1 MDGLFADA
9 VSQSYGHLQW
19 DVDMEN
25 SEAADQCTSKVQ
37 ASLCID
43 LDEDAEIVIPD
54 SDDVTPSHAPQKQRA
69 VLSKRS
75 APVDEPVRAEAKR
88 KCIPENVLN
97 LNPIK
102 ISSWEALACV
112 FVKKCGGLVAVALW
126 SQYRATWRDVNDVQ
140 LGAMRWII
148 VGPYEF
154 WVSTLIGSIAT
165 KCRQTRRNVAKT
177 MVDIFRQE
185 FHASLAAARTV
196 IRHDDTLDT
205 DECLLE
211 ESPFERRPSSS
222 RAAPVLH
229 IELGQFK
236 LTTLNS
242 KRRMALRVDAATV
255 QFVSGWLLPLLRQ
268 IAEGK
273 VLTPVVA
280 PSQDSPDES
289 TPVVASSQ
297 DSPDESH
304 DFHLTK
310 CLTPN
315 IRNKVCWCPAAETWK
330 VYIENPTK
338 VPCPTSFSVRPGM
351 DGCAYRAEKVKQYW
365 LAVDDW
371 NKYDTSKRH
380 RIPKRFL
387 CSGLAH

>member
-1 MDGLFADA
+1 MDDVFADA

-25 SEAADQCTSKVQ
+25 SEAADQCTSQVQ

-43 LDEDAEIVIPD
+43 LDSDAEIVIPD
-54 SDDVTPSHAPQKQRA
+54 SDDVKPSHAPQKQRA

-75 APVDEPVRAEAKR
+75 APVDEPVRAAAKR
-88 KCIPENVLN
+88 KCTPENVLK
-97 LNPIK
+97 LNPMK
-102 ISSWEALACV
+102 ILGGKAVACV
-112 FVKKCGGLVAVALW
+112 VVKKWGGLVAVALW
-126 SQYRATWRDVNDVQ
+126 SQYRAAWRDVNDVQ
-140 LGAMRWII
+140 LGAMTWIV

-154 WVSTLIGSIAT
+154 WVGMLIDSIAT

-185 FHASLAAARTV
+185 FHASLTAARTV
-196 IRHDDTLDT
+196 TRNDTGPDT
-205 DECLLE
+205 DEGLLE
-211 ESPFERRPSSS
+211 RSSVERRTNSSG
-222 RAAPVLH
+222 AALVLQ
-229 IELGQFK
+229 ITLGQFT

-268 IAEGK
+268 IAEGT
-273 VLTPVVA
+273 VLTPVMA

-289 TPVVASSQ
+289 TPVVAPSQ

-338 VPCPTSFSVRPGM
+338 VPCPTPFSVRPGMDM

-365 LAVDDW
+365 LAVEDW
-371 NKYDTSKRH
+371 NKCDNSKRH
-380 RIPKRFL
+380 RIPKRSL
-387 CSGLAH
+387 